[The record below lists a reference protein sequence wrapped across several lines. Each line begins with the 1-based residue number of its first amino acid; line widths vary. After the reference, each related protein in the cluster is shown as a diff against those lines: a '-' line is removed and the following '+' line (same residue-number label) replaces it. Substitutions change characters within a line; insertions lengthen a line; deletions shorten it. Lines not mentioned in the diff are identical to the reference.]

1 MVSAGGATGP
11 LDTPRPAWGWRFL
24 IVGAALWGLAAFAAN
39 SQARR
44 VIP

>member
-1 MVSAGGATGP
+1 VVSAGGATGP
-11 LDTPRPAWGWRFL
+11 LDTPQWHG
-24 IVGAALWGLAAFAAN
+24 VGRAVLALAALWGLAAFAAG

>member
-1 MVSAGGATGP
+1 MVRAGGATGP
-11 LDTPRPAWGWRFL
+11 LDTPRYLTTL
-24 IVGAALWGLAAFAAN
+24 ILVLWGLAAFAAG